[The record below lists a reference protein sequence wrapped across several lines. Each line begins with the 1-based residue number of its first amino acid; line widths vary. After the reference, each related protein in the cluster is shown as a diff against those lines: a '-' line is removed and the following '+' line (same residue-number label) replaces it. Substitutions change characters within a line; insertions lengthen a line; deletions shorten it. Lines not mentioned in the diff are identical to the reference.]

1 MNKKISGSC
10 TRRTRCLV
18 ENNPLVSISEE
29 NIQREKRVRQV
40 REATVSRRK
49 ISDVRGLF
57 GEGKAKVFIGE
68 GRNLQNLTSRI
79 KGKLF

>member
-1 MNKKISGSC
+1 M
-10 TRRTRCLV
+10 
-18 ENNPLVSISEE
+18 SISEE

-40 REATVSRRK
+40 REATVSRRRK

-57 GEGKAKVFIGE
+57 GEGKVKVFIGA

-79 KGKLF
+79 KGKLIGKEEVNREKSKRKHL